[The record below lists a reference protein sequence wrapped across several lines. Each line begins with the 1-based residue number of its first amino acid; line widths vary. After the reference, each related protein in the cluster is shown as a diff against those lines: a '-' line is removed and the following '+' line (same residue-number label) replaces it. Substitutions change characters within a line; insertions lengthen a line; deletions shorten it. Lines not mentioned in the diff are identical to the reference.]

1 MLTVMATLIGLPASV
16 YFLLYD
22 HQNEPLCH
30 KGVMLALLNWLDQK
44 QTDVLPNVEGRSV
57 DSLGQLHAYWGD
69 DPWEEKYRY
78 IPGLHKGDPGDL
90 VMMYMPVPT
99 RYIWH
104 DNPQTVFAEPKW
116 MIVPL
121 DFCGPIGS
129 QIGSLTPRDIPAPG
143 EESERVSLDEFKTR
157 LKKTLDFL
165 RSNDRPNWQTAVAEH
180 TRFLDSLANGRR

>member
-1 MLTVMATLIGLPASV
+1 MATLIGLPAGV

-30 KGVMLALLNWLDQK
+30 KGIMLVLLNWLDQK
-44 QTDVLPNVEGRSV
+44 QTDVLPKVEGHSV
-57 DSLGQLHAYWGD
+57 DSLAQLHAYWGD

-78 IPGLHKGDPGDL
+78 IPGLRKGDPGDL
-90 VMMYMPVPT
+90 VLMYMPVPT

-104 DNPQTVFAEPKW
+104 DNPQTIFAESKW
-116 MIVPL
+116 MILPL

-129 QIGSLTPRDIPAPG
+129 RIGSLAPRNIPAPG
-143 EESERVSLDEFKTR
+143 EESERVSLDDFKAR

-165 RSNDRPNWQTAVAEH
+165 RTNDRPNWQTVVAEH